1 MDSTLRLRTRPWL
14 WPALLSLDAPA
25 IAVLWLLLFSG
36 ALGVRVPRTETAVLA
51 MAVWLIYV
59 ADRILDSLRES
70 EREPLAPRHWFYRE
84 YRAAFVAPFCAILL
98 LAAWLAW
105 TRLDERTLRG
115 GVALAAMVAAYFGV
129 VHLSGNRAQRWF
141 PKEMAVALLFCAGTC
156 LPIFVRLGGASSAEI
171 AVFVAFVLVA
181 WMNTA
186 LIEYTEWITLRE
198 GGAEER
204 PAALTIAVARW
215 MGPLG
220 IAIGGMALGAT
231 AASAFRVLWPVLIA
245 EAGSAMAL
253 AALGATWGR
262 VSSHVLRIS
271 ADAVLCT
278 PAAVLAAMALMRR

>member
-1 MDSTLRLRTRPWL
+1 MDATLRLRTRPWL

-25 IAVLWLLLFSG
+25 IAVLWLLLVSR
-36 ALGVRVPRTETAVLA
+36 ALGVRVPRTETGVLA

-59 ADRILDSLRES
+59 ADRILDSFRES
-70 EREPLAPRHWFYRE
+70 ESEPLAPRHWFYRE
-84 YRAAFVAPFCAILL
+84 YRGAFVAPFCAILL

-141 PKEMAVALLFCAGTC
+141 PKELAVAMLFCAGTC
-156 LPIFVRLGGASSAEI
+156 LPVFTRLRAVSAAEL
-171 AVFVAFVLVA
+171 AAFAAFVLVA

-198 GGAEER
+198 GGGER
-204 PAALTIAVARW
+204 PAAVTIAAARW
-215 MGPLG
+215 SAPLG
-220 IAIGGMALGAT
+220 IVVGALALGAL
-231 AASAFRVLWPVLIA
+231 AAPEFSALRPVLLA
-245 EAGSAMAL
+245 EAGSALAL
-253 AALGATWGR
+253 AAIGAGWKR

-278 PAAVLAAMALMRR
+278 PALVLAAMALLRR

>member
-25 IAVLWLLLFSG
+25 IAVLWLLLFSR
-36 ALGVRVPRTETAVLA
+36 ALGVGVPRTETAVLA

-59 ADRILDSLRES
+59 ADRILDSFRES

-129 VHLSGNRAQRWF
+129 VHLSGNRAQQWF
-141 PKEMAVALLFCAGTC
+141 PKELAVALLFCAGTC
-156 LPIFVRLGGASSAEI
+156 LPVFTRMGEVRSAE
-171 AVFVAFVLVA
+171 AAAFLGFALVA

-198 GGAEER
+198 GGAER

-215 MGPLG
+215 SMPLG
-220 IAIGGMALGAT
+220 IAMGALALGAIG
-231 AASAFRVLWPVLIA
+231 APGFRELRPVLLA
-245 EAGSAMAL
+245 EGGSALAL
-253 AALGATWGR
+253 AALGANWRR